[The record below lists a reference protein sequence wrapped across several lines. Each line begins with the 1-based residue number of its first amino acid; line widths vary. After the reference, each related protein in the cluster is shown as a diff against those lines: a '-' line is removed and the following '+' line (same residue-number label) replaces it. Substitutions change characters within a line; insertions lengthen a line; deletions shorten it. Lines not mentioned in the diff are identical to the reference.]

1 MKDVML
7 LYELGIPA
15 IAPCSENLFLTEK
28 QYNALRPNFKY
39 CIVLYDNDYAGIT
52 NLRAIK
58 KQYPEVTCTCIP
70 RKYHSKD
77 ISDFYKAHGKRKT
90 IELINKAKEYY
101 LNGGKE
107 RKSAEKFRSKGE
119 KEEKHQSQ

>member
-1 MKDVML
+1 
-7 LYELGIPA
+7 
-15 IAPCSENLFLTEK
+15 
-28 QYNALRPNFKY
+28 
-39 CIVLYDNDYAGIT
+39 
-52 NLRAIK
+52 LRAIK

-107 RKSAEKFRSKGE
+107 RKSAEKL
-119 KEEKHQSQ
+119 